1 MTDLPDPLS
10 RRDMQRMT
18 RERLVFTA
26 RAAFAREGYHG
37 ARLDRIAKEAGFSK
51 GAVYSN
57 FANKAE
63 LFLAVLDANI
73 EASLTDSVGG
83 EPPLM
88 AFMEDAAGLK
98 REETQQAVRGMGL
111 ATLEFVAFAA
121 RDPELAAQCAVR
133 IDRVV
138 ALYAQAAEDL
148 GLEVDGLS
156 AQELGG
162 LIMALDN
169 GAAVLTLAGSTQ
181 LSDEAVDRGIALLA
195 GSAQA
200 TQGAE
205 AADMET
211 GSAPEPD
218 ARATGESG
226 AGASCAAGTHDATG
240 SDEAGC
246 HESAIARDTHQALSA
261 ETRATLSQAM
271 GQRLRRAMSKP
282 TTD

>member
-1 MTDLPDPLS
+1 
-10 RRDMQRMT
+10 
-18 RERLVFTA
+18 
-26 RAAFAREGYHG
+26 
-37 ARLDRIAKEAGFSK
+37 
-51 GAVYSN
+51 
-57 FANKAE
+57 
-63 LFLAVLDANI
+63 
-73 EASLTDSVGG
+73 
-83 EPPLM
+83 
-88 AFMEDAAGLK
+88 
-98 REETQQAVRGMGL
+98 
-111 ATLEFVAFAA
+111 
-121 RDPELAAQCAVR
+121 
-133 IDRVV
+133 
-138 ALYAQAAEDL
+138 
-148 GLEVDGLS
+148 
-156 AQELGG
+156 
-162 LIMALDN
+162 MALDN